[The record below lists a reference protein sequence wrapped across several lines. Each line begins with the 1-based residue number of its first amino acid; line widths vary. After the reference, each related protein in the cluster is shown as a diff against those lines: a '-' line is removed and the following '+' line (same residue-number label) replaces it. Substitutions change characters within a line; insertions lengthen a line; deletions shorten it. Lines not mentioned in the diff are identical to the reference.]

1 MYNDILEA
9 LKNELESSSLS
20 RLPKDFYINVKLYIK
35 GLKDKIEFSSG
46 HSADILRGELDLAI
60 KMISLLFK
68 LRVYKIVRG
77 IFMGLTTPPEGILD
91 EELDAYMKIREAI
104 HTSLNSFTSSIN
116 SMEDNTKRILVRFT
130 ASVPAFVG
138 VDLVVYGPFEPE
150 DVANIPLI
158 NSEVLIMKGV
168 AEKLEV

>member
-9 LKNELESSSLS
+9 LKNELESSNLS
-20 RLPKDFYINVKLYIK
+20 RLPKDFYINARLYIK
-35 GLKDKIEFSSG
+35 GLRDKIESSQG
-46 HSADILRGELDLAI
+46 GSADILRGELDLAI
-60 KMISLLFK
+60 KMVSLIFK

-77 IFMGLTTPPEGILD
+77 IFMGLSTPPEGILD
-91 EELDAYMKIREAI
+91 EELDAYIKIREAI
-104 HTSLNSFTSSIN
+104 QMSLQSFSSSMN
-116 SMEDNTKRILVRFT
+116 SMEDTTKRILVRFT

>member
-35 GLKDKIEFSSG
+35 GLKDKIEFSHG

-68 LRVYKIVRG
+68 LRVYKIVRE

-104 HTSLNSFTSSIN
+104 HTSLHSFTSSIN
-116 SMEDNTKRILVRFT
+116 SMEDTTKRILVRFT